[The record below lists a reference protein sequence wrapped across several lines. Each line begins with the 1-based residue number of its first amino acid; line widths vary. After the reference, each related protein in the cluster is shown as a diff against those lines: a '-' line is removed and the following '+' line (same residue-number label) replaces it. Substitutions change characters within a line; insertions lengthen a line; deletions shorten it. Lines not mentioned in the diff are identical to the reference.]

1 MLLNVKNRSPESWG
15 PLASIDEDRFD
26 RILNNRRGSTKEI
39 IKDEVKRVKKLKT
52 YKVTFRKEWSSDAF
66 LIQAESDWDVS
77 SAASQFFRENQDK
90 IGFKEKPRSK
100 WTGEYKGYDS
110 VSYVKV
116 K

>member
-1 MLLNVKNRSPESWG
+1 MIKVLNRSEESWG

-52 YKVTFRKEWSSDAF
+52 YKVTFLKEWSSDAF
-66 LIQAESDWDVS
+66 LIQAESDWHIS
-77 SAASQFFRENQDK
+77 YAASKFFKENEDK
-90 IGFKEKPRSK
+90 IGFKEKPRTR
-100 WTGEYKGYDS
+100 WAGEYKGYDS